1 MFIPMIWLKW
11 RKKLDADT
19 DAKIQAAYLELND
32 ANKATINNATNKK
45 IKTYCIITGVLLG
58 LMLTLLV
65 YGLIVMDAEAIASG
79 AVLGAILMY
88 GFVCDLTWVK
98 AAPHEKMLLEVELAQ
113 KLLGAQEAEEQS
125 QTDAAATETIN
136 STNIAG
142 NNVDTSADGSANI
155 AENNVDTSAE
165 AAGTTDANKDATADN
180 TENN

>member
-19 DAKIQAAYLELND
+19 DAKIQAAYLDLND
-32 ANKATINNATNKK
+32 ANEAAINKATNKK

-58 LMLTLLV
+58 LMLALLV
-65 YGLIVMDAEAIASG
+65 YGLIVTDAEAIASG

-88 GFVCDLTWVK
+88 GFACDLTWVK

-125 QTDAAATETIN
+125 QPDDSAQAIN
-136 STNIAG
+136 N
-142 NNVDTSADGSANI
+142 ANI
-155 AENNVDTSAE
+155 AENNADGSA
-165 AAGTTDANKDATADN
+165 DTADN
-180 TENN
+180 DVTEVAQADNETNGTANTTETENK

>member
-32 ANKATINNATNKK
+32 ANKAAINKATNKK
-45 IKTYCIITGVLLG
+45 IKAYCIITGVLLG
-58 LMLTLLV
+58 LMLALLV
-65 YGLIVMDAEAIASG
+65 YGLIVTDAEAIASG

-88 GFVCDLTWVK
+88 GFACDLTWVK

-125 QTDAAATETIN
+125 QPDA
-136 STNIAG
+136 
-142 NNVDTSADGSANI
+142 SAQAIKNANI
-155 AENNVDTSAE
+155 AENNADGSA
-165 AAGTTDANKDATADN
+165 DTADN
-180 TENN
+180 DVTEVAQADNETNGTANTTETENN

>member
-32 ANKATINNATNKK
+32 ANKAAINKATNKK

-58 LMLTLLV
+58 LMLALLV
-65 YGLIVMDAEAIASG
+65 YGLIVTDAEAIASG

-88 GFVCDLTWVK
+88 GFACDLTWVK

-125 QTDAAATETIN
+125 QADASAQAIN
-136 STNIAG
+136 N
-142 NNVDTSADGSANI
+142 ANI
-155 AENNVDTSAE
+155 AENNADGSA
-165 AAGTTDANKDATADN
+165 DTADN
-180 TENN
+180 NVTEVAHADNETSGTANTTETENN

>member
-32 ANKATINNATNKK
+32 ANKAVINKATNKK

-58 LMLTLLV
+58 LMLALLV
-65 YGLIVMDAEAIASG
+65 YGLIVTDAEAIASG

-88 GFVCDLTWVK
+88 GFACDLTWVK
-98 AAPHEKMLLEVELAQ
+98 AAPYEKMLLEVELAQ

-125 QTDAAATETIN
+125 QPDASAQAIN
-136 STNIAG
+136 N
-142 NNVDTSADGSANI
+142 ANI
-155 AENNVDTSAE
+155 AENNADGSA
-165 AAGTTDANKDATADN
+165 DTADN
-180 TENN
+180 DVTEVAQADNETNGTANTTETENN

>member
-32 ANKATINNATNKK
+32 ANKAAINKATNKK
-45 IKTYCIITGVLLG
+45 IKAYCIITGVLVG
-58 LMLTLLV
+58 LMLALLV
-65 YGLIVMDAEAIASG
+65 YGLIVTDAEAIASG

-88 GFVCDLTWVK
+88 GFACDLTWVK

-125 QTDAAATETIN
+125 QPDASAQAIN
-136 STNIAG
+136 NANIAK
-142 NNVDTSADGSANI
+142 NNADGSA
-155 AENNVDTSAE
+155 D
-165 AAGTTDANKDATADN
+165 TADN
-180 TENN
+180 NVTEIAQADNETNGTANTTETENN

>member
-32 ANKATINNATNKK
+32 ANKAVINKATNKK

-58 LMLTLLV
+58 LMLALLV
-65 YGLIVMDAEAIASG
+65 YGLIVTDAEAIASG

-88 GFVCDLTWVK
+88 GFACDLTWVK
-98 AAPHEKMLLEVELAQ
+98 AAPYEKMLLEVELAQ

-125 QTDAAATETIN
+125 QADASAQAIN
-136 STNIAG
+136 
-142 NNVDTSADGSANI
+142 ANI
-155 AENNVDTSAE
+155 AENNAGDSA
-165 AAGTTDANKDATADN
+165 DTADN
-180 TENN
+180 NVTEVAQADNETSGTANTTETENN

>member
-32 ANKATINNATNKK
+32 ANKAVINKATNKK

-58 LMLTLLV
+58 LMLALLV
-65 YGLIVMDAEAIASG
+65 YGLIVTDAEAIASG

-88 GFVCDLTWVK
+88 GFACDLTWVK
-98 AAPHEKMLLEVELAQ
+98 AAPYEKMLLEVELAQ

-125 QTDAAATETIN
+125 QADASAQAIN
-136 STNIAG
+136 N
-142 NNVDTSADGSANI
+142 ANI
-155 AENNVDTSAE
+155 AENNADGSA
-165 AAGTTDANKDATADN
+165 NTADN
-180 TENN
+180 DVTEVAQADNETNGTANTTETENN

>member
-32 ANKATINNATNKK
+32 ANKAVINKATNKK
-45 IKTYCIITGVLLG
+45 IKAYCIITGVLLG
-58 LMLTLLV
+58 LMLALLV
-65 YGLIVMDAEAIASG
+65 YGLIVTDAEAIASG

-88 GFVCDLTWVK
+88 GFACDLTWVK

-125 QTDAAATETIN
+125 QPDASAQAIN
-136 STNIAG
+136 N
-142 NNVDTSADGSANI
+142 ANI
-155 AENNVDTSAE
+155 AENNADGSA
-165 AAGTTDANKDATADN
+165 DTADN
-180 TENN
+180 DVTEVAQADNETNGTANTTETENN

>member
-32 ANKATINNATNKK
+32 ANKATINKATNKK

-58 LMLTLLV
+58 LMLALLV
-65 YGLIVMDAEAIASG
+65 YGLIVTDAEAIASG
-79 AVLGAILMY
+79 AVLSAILMY
-88 GFVCDLTWVK
+88 GFACDLTWVK

-125 QTDAAATETIN
+125 QTDAATETIN
-136 STNIAG
+136 SANIAG
-142 NNVDTSADGSANI
+142 NNVDNSADGSAKI
-155 AENNVDTSAE
+155 ADNNAAE
-165 AAGTTDANKDATADN
+165 VAQADNETNGTNTADDN
-180 TENN
+180 

>member
-32 ANKATINNATNKK
+32 ANKSTINKATNKK

-58 LMLTLLV
+58 LMLALLV

-88 GFVCDLTWVK
+88 GFACDLTWVK

-125 QTDAAATETIN
+125 QTDAATETIN
-136 STNIAG
+136 
-142 NNVDTSADGSANI
+142 SANI
-155 AENNVDTSAE
+155 AENNADGSAEIAENNADGSAE